1 MPLSMYFWA
10 VSTACWVK
18 KWFSNMLCALIS
30 SWVPREIVKPQYRHV
45 IMMSSWLGLTGAP
58 QRVQLVGISLGAVGV
73 GAAIRAAS
81 IIGGAVTAGAGA
93 WSGVGVVGRGDAEG
107 MEI

>member
-45 IMMSSWLGLTGAP
+45 IMRSSWLGLIGAP
-58 QRVQLVGISLGAVGV
+58 QRVQLVGISLGAAGV
-73 GAAIRAAS
+73 GAAIGAGS
-81 IIGGAVTAGAGA
+81 IIGGPMTAGAGV
-93 WSGVGVVGRGDAEG
+93 WSGLGIVSGGDAEG
-107 MEI
+107 MVI